1 MPGRAPAS
9 RPPRR
14 DRAVV
19 KGTTDRDGDVS
30 LDMLAKSLASAIDR
44 AGRAFKGGDADAAL
58 AEAIR
63 ARRTLPSSEQI
74 KALGAESGSNGETLA
89 KQIEAMRAKLDAALE
104 RLEKAGAGDA
114 PGSVMTQDLVI
125 E

>member
-1 MPGRAPAS
+1 
-9 RPPRR
+9 
-14 DRAVV
+14 VI

-30 LDMLAKSLASAIDR
+30 LDTLAKSLASAIDR

-63 ARRTLPSSEQI
+63 ARRTLPSPEQI
-74 KALGAESGSNGETLA
+74 KALGAESGSKGETLA